1 MIKLTVEQALN
12 MAGVCPSDSAME
24 RDLKFFQW
32 IADRKYKICAAE
44 NIGADDQ
51 IDLLIIKESC
61 HGKQSRYHL

>member
-1 MIKLTVEQALN
+1 MIKLTVKQALN
-12 MAGVCPSDSAME
+12 MAGVYPSDSAME

-32 IADRKYKICAAE
+32 IADRKYRICTEE

-51 IDLLIIKESC
+51 IDLLIIKEPC